1 MRDRARLVTVLAALT
16 AAAASAAGCG
26 SEREFDEAS
35 ATEALNEAGADLV
48 LGEPLPVSTEG
59 VEIHAVSLDHE
70 GEGPAGDAHAHGD
83 GALIV
88 LGDSAAA
95 EEEFA
100 RCQSAV
106 DFTCFRAANVVL
118 RFTGMSPVDQQHLS
132 DSVSAIATEEG

>member
-1 MRDRARLVTVLAALT
+1 MMVLAAALAV
-16 AAAASAAGCG
+16 AAAAAAGCG

-35 ATEALNEAGADLV
+35 VTEALNEAGAGLV

-59 VEIHAVSLDHE
+59 IEVHQVSLGHP
-70 GEGPAGDAHAHGD
+70 GAVPSGDGHTHGD

-88 LGDSAAA
+88 LDDSAAA

-100 RCQSAV
+100 RCQSAL

-118 RFTGMSPVDQQHLS
+118 RFTGMSPVDQQLLS
-132 DSVSAIATEEG
+132 DSVSAIATEED

>member
-1 MRDRARLVTVLAALT
+1 MMALAAALAVAAT
-16 AAAASAAGCG
+16 AAVGCG

-35 ATEALNEAGADLV
+35 VTEALNEAGAGLV

-59 VEIHAVSLDHE
+59 VEIYEVSLDHE
-70 GEGPAGDAHAHGD
+70 AEGPAGDAHAHGD

-88 LGDSAAA
+88 LDDSAAA

-100 RCQSAV
+100 RCQSAL

-118 RFTGMSPVDQQHLS
+118 RFSGMSPVDQQLLS